1 MPKSS
6 KYIVC
11 ICGSRDITNINLDLF
26 LDPNHIGC
34 IVEGAAKGVD
44 TLAKQ
49 WAKRNKIEFVEYPAQ
64 WRIYGKKAGIIRNKE
79 MIDFCDIVVAFWNGY
94 SKGTLNS
101 IQYAKEM
108 KIPCFI
114 HLIQSLD

>member
-49 WAKRNKIEFVEYPAQ
+49 
-64 WRIYGKKAGIIRNKE
+64 
-79 MIDFCDIVVAFWNGY
+79 
-94 SKGTLNS
+94 
-101 IQYAKEM
+101 
-108 KIPCFI
+108 
-114 HLIQSLD
+114 